1 VRCRARLGGRLSLN
15 SFIQTRQVYTYK
27 IPMGNRVRIIA
38 SQTHTRLPNGWRFC
52 PISISMDTIFVS
64 YLYPNRGIPHGLTG
78 IGSPLTSVIETQQC
92 LRQTS
97 ILGALVQYLCRESKQ
112 PRFHLSN
119 LGLDIFFLVVSAALL
134 ADDHFSRHSKNRS
147 RAYFIFFII
156 FRLLLW
162 YMCAL
167 TVRVRFFFL
176 LYTQHKAARDA
187 TTVLFFA
194 TTTTHQETDFGPILT
209 GFRFEI

>member
-1 VRCRARLGGRLSLN
+1 
-15 SFIQTRQVYTYK
+15 
-27 IPMGNRVRIIA
+27 MGNRVRIIA

-147 RAYFIFFII
+147 RAYFIFLF
-156 FRLLLW
+156 LGWLLW

-167 TVRVRFFFL
+167 TVRVRFFLGYTHNTRLHAMRRPCSSSL
-176 LYTQHKAARDA
+176 L
-187 TTVLFFA
+187 LL
-194 TTTTHQETDFGPILT
+194 LT
-209 GFRFEI
+209 RKRTSVRF